1 MFTTCI
7 FCNRPLGQNEAIE
20 TFPVGRRLAFDGAKG
35 RLWVVCRK
43 CERWNLTPLE
53 ERWEAIEECERQFRE
68 CRLRMSTDNVGLAKL
83 KEGLVLVRIG
93 EPLRPEFAAWRYGD
107 QFGRRRKRAIMW
119 TTAGVAVGVAVFAGA
134 AAAGVAVGA
143 FGGLPQA
150 IINSSIKIDVTT
162 QDGRK
167 LKVTKTEM
175 DKSKL
180 LVDPSSEEWTLAL
193 KHKKGEEI
201 LTGPEAMRIAGLMLP
216 KMNYM
221 AGSKQTVADAVGLIE
236 TVGDPMGYLER
247 VPLDMQR
254 RDLRDGVKQKKQ
266 GLISRL
272 PKPTKLAL
280 EMALHEEQER
290 RALAGELLDLEMAWR
305 AAEEVA
311 QIADDLLVP
320 KAIEEHMERLKS
332 PIQSDETEA

>member
-1 MFTTCI
+1 VFSTCI

-20 TFPVGRRLAFDGAKG
+20 PFPVGRRLAFDGEKG

-53 ERWEAIEECERQFRE
+53 ERWEAIEKCERQFRE

-107 QFGRRRKRAIMW
+107 QFGRRRKRAIIW
-119 TTAGVAVGVAVFAGA
+119 TTAGVAAFTAVFVGA
-134 AAAGVAVGA
+134 AAAGVTVGA

-150 IINSSIKIDVTT
+150 IINSSIKLKVKTE
-162 QDGRK
+162 DGRAFK
-167 LKVTKTEM
+167 LNKTEM
-175 DKSKL
+175 DKAKL
-180 LVDPSSEEWTLAL
+180 LVDPTSDGWTLLL
-193 KHKKGEEI
+193 KHGRGESIIE
-201 LTGPEAMRIAGLMLP
+201 GPEAMRIAGLVLP

-221 AGSKQTVADAVGLIE
+221 AGSKQTVQDAVEQIE
-236 TVGDPMGYLER
+236 TVGDPMEFLTK
-247 VPLDMQR
+247 VPHDMHR
-254 RDLRDGVKQKKQ
+254 RDLREGMKQKKQ
-266 GLISRL
+266 GLISKL

-320 KAIEEHMERLKS
+320 KAIEEHIERLKKPS
-332 PIQSDETEA
+332 GETEA

>member
-7 FCNRPLGQNEAIE
+7 FCNRPLGRNEAVE
-20 TFPVGRRLAFDGAKG
+20 HFPVGRRLAFDGNKG
-35 RLWVVCRK
+35 RLWVVCPK
-43 CERWNLTPLE
+43 CERWNLSPLD
-53 ERWEAIEECERQFRE
+53 ERWEAIEECERYFRE

-107 QFGRRRKRAIMW
+107 QFGRRRKRAIIY
-119 TTAGVAVGVAVFAGA
+119 TTAGVAAFAAVTAGA
-134 AAAGVAVGA
+134 AVAGVTVGA
-143 FGGLPQA
+143 FAGLPNA
-150 IINSSIKIDVTT
+150 IINSSIRLKVTT
-162 QDGRK
+162 QDGRTLK
-167 LKVTKTEM
+167 LNKDQM

-193 KHKKGEEI
+193 KHKGGVET
-201 LTGPEAMRIAGLMLP
+201 LHGAEAMRIAGLVLP

-221 AGSKQTVADAVGLIE
+221 AGSKRTVADAVERIE
-236 TVGDPMGYLER
+236 TAGDPMAFLEQIPRDLSQKDQRER
-247 VPLDMQR
+247 VKP
-254 RDLRDGVKQKKQ
+254 KKQ
-266 GLISRL
+266 GLITNL

-305 AAEEVA
+305 AEEEVA

-320 KAIEEHMERLKS
+320 SKIEDDLARLKATGRS
-332 PIQSDETEA
+332 

>member
-20 TFPVGRRLAFDGAKG
+20 HFPVGRRLAFDAAKG
-35 RLWVVCRK
+35 RLWVVCQK
-43 CERWNLTPLE
+43 CERWNLTPLG
-53 ERWEAIEECERQFRE
+53 ERWEAIEECERQFRAS
-68 CRLRMSTDNVGLAKL
+68 RLRMSTDNVGLAKL
-83 KEGLVLVRIG
+83 HEGLVLVRIG
-93 EPLRPEFAAWRYGD
+93 TPLRPEFAAWRYGD
-107 QFGRRRKRAIMW
+107 QFGRRRKRAIIY
-119 TTAGVAVGVAVFAGA
+119 TTVGVGAFAAVMVGA
-134 AAAGVAVGA
+134 AAAGVTVGA

-150 IINSSIKIDVTT
+150 IINSSIKLDVTT
-162 QDGRK
+162 ADGRR

-201 LTGPEAMRIAGLMLP
+201 LTGPEAMRVAGLMLP

-221 AGSKQTVADAVGLIE
+221 AGSKRTVADAVGLIE
-236 TVGDPMGYLER
+236 SVGDPMGYLER
-247 VPLDMQR
+247 LPLDMRR
-254 RDLRDGVKQKKQ
+254 RDLEEGVKEKKH
-266 GLISRL
+266 GLLSRL

-290 RALAGELLDLEMAWR
+290 RALAGELLDLEAAWR

-320 KAIEEHMERLKS
+320 EAIEAHLERLKRPGS
-332 PIQSDETEA
+332 GTDA

>member
-7 FCNRPLGQNEAIE
+7 FCNRPLGRNEAVE
-20 TFPVGRRLAFDGAKG
+20 TFPVGRRLAFDGHKG
-35 RLWVVCRK
+35 RLWVVCPK

-53 ERWEAIEECERQFRE
+53 ERWEAIEECERYFRE

-107 QFGRRRKRAIMW
+107 QFGRRRKRAIIY
-119 TTAGVAVGVAVFAGA
+119 TTAGA
-134 AAAGVAVGA
+134 AAFVAISAGAAAGGVAVGA
-143 FGGLPQA
+143 FAGLPQA
-150 IINSSIKIDVTT
+150 IINASIKLNKE
-162 QDGRK
+162 Q
-167 LKVTKTEM
+167 M

-180 LVDPSSEEWTLAL
+180 LWDPSSDEWTLAL
-193 KHKKGEEI
+193 KHKGGLET
-201 LTGPEAMRIAGLMLP
+201 LQGAEAMRIAGLVLP

-221 AGSKQTVADAVGLIE
+221 AGSKRTVADAVEQIE
-236 TVGDPMGYLER
+236 TVGDPMAFLEQVPHDLYLKDSRER
-247 VPLDMQR
+247 VKP
-254 RDLRDGVKQKKQ
+254 KKQ
-266 GLISRL
+266 GLIKNL

-290 RALAGELLDLEMAWR
+290 RALAGELRDLEATWR
-305 AAEEVA
+305 AEEEVA

-320 KAIEEHMERLKS
+320 KEVEEDMARLKARRG
-332 PIQSDETEA
+332 PDA

>member
-1 MFTTCI
+1 VFTTCI
-7 FCNRPLGQNEAIE
+7 FCNSPLGQNQAIE
-20 TFPVGRRLAFDGAKG
+20 TFQVGRRLAFDAEKG

-68 CRLRMSTDNVGLAKL
+68 SRLRMSTDNVGLAKL

-93 EPLRPEFAAWRYGD
+93 KALRPEFAAWRYGD
-107 QFGRRRKRAIMW
+107 QFGRRRKRAIIY
-119 TTAGVAVGVAVFAGA
+119 TTAGVAAFAAVTAGA
-134 AAAGVAVGA
+134 AAAGVTVGA
-143 FGGLPQA
+143 FAGLPNA
-150 IINSSIKIDVTT
+150 IINSSIRIDVTT

-180 LVDPSSEEWTLAL
+180 LVDPSSDEWTLAL

-201 LTGPEAMRIAGLMLP
+201 LEGAEAMRVAGLVLP

-221 AGSKQTVADAVGLIE
+221 AGSKQKVQDAVEQIE
-236 TVGDPMGYLER
+236 AVGDPMGFLER
-247 VPLDMQR
+247 VPHDMYQR
-254 RDLRDGVKQKKQ
+254 DRSENVSRKKQ

-320 KAIEEHMERLKS
+320 QAIEEHIERLKKPS
-332 PIQSDETEA
+332 GESDA